1 VAVAALVM
9 VTQEVLVV
17 LGVLDQLQTEL
28 MVLQDYLLMEL
39 DGLLGALVEHH
50 Q

>member
-1 VAVAALVM
+1 VVVVDLVM
-9 VTQEVLVV
+9 VTQGALVV
-17 LGVLDQLQTEL
+17 LEAQDQLQTVL
-28 MVLQDYLLMEL
+28 MVLQVYLLMEL